1 MKLCC
6 YSPSSET
13 NHSIISVTFCSA
25 RPEEVTNYVGVFM
38 AKYFKPLSTLLI
50 LLASSCTM
58 ASLSKSSLSWLLFVI
73 MLVNLKLHLRLC
85 SIFLKKSRFCASS
98 LTSYNT
104 MLRPD
109 LPALPVRPLLCTNES
124 TSMTLYCMT
133 TSMLSI
139 SSPLDA
145 TSVATSIMSL
155 RGLLYSLRML
165 SREDYYK
172 SPCRH
177 PKLAYF
183 ILS

>member
-6 YSPSSET
+6 SSPSSET
-13 NHSIISVTFCSA
+13 NHSIISVTFYSA
-25 RPEEVTNYVGVFM
+25 RPEDVTSYVGVFL
-38 AKYFKPLSTLLI
+38 AKYFTPFSTFVSLLT
-50 LLASSCTM
+50 SSYTM
-58 ASLSKSSLSWLLFVI
+58 ASLSKSSLSLLLFII

-85 SIFLKKSRFCASS
+85 SIFLKKSRCCVSS

-124 TSMTLYCMT
+124 TSMRLYCIT
-133 TSMLSI
+133 TSILSI

-145 TSVATSIMSL
+145 TSVATRIMSL

-165 SREDYYK
+165 SR
-172 SPCRH
+172 
-177 PKLAYF
+177 LA
-183 ILS
+183 